1 MKLSALE
8 VFRSSSC
15 DNCDADN
22 VIAFGLGTADL
33 GSVMTFCGPCYA
45 ATTKCRSCNTAQP
58 QPPVDNR
65 TLWET
70 YAAYSGL
77 CNACELEQIKADI
90 KAHAEECKAHADECE
105 PDWDGMARDYWESR
119 NDGPVD

>member
-1 MKLSALE
+1 MKMSALE
-8 VFRSSSC
+8 VFRFNYC

-22 VIAFGLGTADL
+22 VITFGLGTDDL
-33 GSVMTFCGPCYA
+33 GAVMSFCGPCYA

-65 TLWET
+65 TLWDS
-70 YAAYSGL
+70 YAAYNGL
-77 CNACELEQIKADI
+77 CNACELEQIKADME
-90 KAHAEECKAHADECE
+90 AHAATECE

-119 NDGPVD
+119 NDGPTD